1 MKQTIVKEF
10 SASGSLRL
18 LNVNQT
24 NGRNGKYFYLFI
36 NRSLKDDPANTR
48 GDIIWCSPD
57 IQVLPIQNC
66 MIDIKYQIPI

>member
-1 MKQTIVKEF
+1 VKEF
-10 SASGSLRL
+10 SVSGNLRI

-24 NGRNGKYFYLFI
+24 NGRNGKYYNAFI
-36 NRSLKDDPANTR
+36 NSSLEDDPTNTR

-66 MIDIKYQIPI
+66 MRDIKYQIPT